1 MKTIILLGELGKRY
15 GRKHLLDV
23 KSPAEAIRALCANFK
38 DFAGFVSTSQERNVG
53 YRVINVGE
61 SINADQLH
69 HPAGRTITIAPVIA
83 GAGGGGLVNII
94 LGGTLIAASILLP
107 PGPWTQPL
115 FTIGAAMAL
124 GGAAQLLS
132 PVPKVDANSGEEI
145 KQSYVFNGAVNTSS
159 QGQPVPFGY
168 GRMIVGSAV
177 ISAGIVVEDIEV

>member
-38 DFAGFVSTSQERNVG
+38 DFAKFVSTSQERNVG
-53 YRVINVGE
+53 YRVINVRD
-61 SINADQLH
+61 SVSADELH
-69 HPAGRTITIAPVIA
+69 TPAGRSITIAPVIA
-83 GAGGGGLVNII
+83 GAGGGLTNII
-94 LGGTLIAASILLP
+94 LGATLIAASILLP

-115 FTIGAAMAL
+115 MTIGAAMAL

-132 PVPKVDANSGEEI
+132 PVPKLDANSGEEI
-145 KQSYVFNGAVNTSS
+145 KQSYVFSGAVNTTS

-177 ISAGIVVEDIEV
+177 ISAGISVEDITA

>member
-38 DFAGFVSTSQERNVG
+38 DFAKFVSTSQERNVG
-53 YRVINVGE
+53 YRVINVRDSVG
-61 SINADQLH
+61 ADELH
-69 HPAGRTITIAPVIA
+69 TPAGRSITIAPVIA
-83 GAGGGGLVNII
+83 GAGGGLTNII
-94 LGGTLIAASILLP
+94 LGATLIAASILLP

-115 FTIGAAMAL
+115 MTIGAAMAL

-132 PVPKVDANSGEEI
+132 PVPKLDANSGEEI
-145 KQSYVFNGAVNTSS
+145 KQSYVFSGAVNTTS

-177 ISAGIVVEDIEV
+177 ISAGISVEDITA